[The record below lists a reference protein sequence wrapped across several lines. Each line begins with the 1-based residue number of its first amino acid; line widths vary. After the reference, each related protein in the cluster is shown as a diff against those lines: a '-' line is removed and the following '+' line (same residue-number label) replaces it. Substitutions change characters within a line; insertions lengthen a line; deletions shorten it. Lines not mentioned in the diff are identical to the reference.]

1 MEELQ
6 MWGMIAKITTIEG
19 KREEMIS
26 VPRESASGMPGCLS
40 YVIAKDSVRQNVL
53 WVHEVWESQ
62 TSHDASLSLPQVQNA
77 IPRAKPLVADFE
89 RIAALEPVWGAGLAS
104 PCAGTVR

>member
-26 VPRESASGMPGCLS
+26 VLRESASGMPGCLS
-40 YVIAKDSVRQNVL
+40 YVVAKDSIDQNIL
-53 WVHEVWESQ
+53 WVNEVWDNQ
-62 TSHDASLSLPQVQNA
+62 ASHDASLSLPQVQNA
-77 IPRAKPLVADFE
+77 ITRAKTLVAYFE